1 MNIVKEQLTVKSSMQ
16 CAQTVHCSVSVIA
29 KHSWTQW
36 NRRTD
41 GFLTCAPRCVEGESM
56 RCGKKWRL
64 NFGSEK
70 GEIDCF
76 FASNLKFTIFW
87 RTTNEEVHI
96 WRKTHSRTHW
106 LFCWK
111 ETESRSLIRK
121 RTAVIMNCTKISLS
135 IKAFNRTAL
144 LYDVGARRHV
154 LKGNWNDVKSFTYF
168 WRNKRLFCLH

>member
-1 MNIVKEQLTVKSSMQ
+1 
-16 CAQTVHCSVSVIA
+16 
-29 KHSWTQW
+29 
-36 NRRTD
+36 
-41 GFLTCAPRCVEGESM
+41 M

-64 NFGSEK
+64 NFGSEG

-76 FASNLKFTIFW
+76 FASNLKFTIYW
-87 RTTNEEVHI
+87 RTKNEEVHI

-111 ETESRSLIRK
+111 EIESRSLIRK

-154 LKGNWNDVKSFTYF
+154 KGESEWRQIFYIFLKEQTAVLLTFNATVLKLLS
-168 WRNKRLFCLH
+168 CLMCQLNMNAQCTCTKPF